1 LSIIV
6 SSVERHL
13 QVAPPL
19 RIMARE
25 DIAGMA
31 WIDLGAYNVLEEY
44 QCLPAHARQDPQVS
58 GWLTPRLCCLVDL

>member
-1 LSIIV
+1 MEGRSAG
-6 SSVERHL
+6 SSAVASFVEHTL

-25 DIAGMA
+25 GIAGMA
-31 WIDLGAYNVLEEY
+31 WIDLGAYNVLEEH

-58 GWLTPRLCCLVDL
+58 G